1 MTEGLRIIH
10 VTDYYLPRLGGIE
23 MQVHDL
29 AAHQR
34 AAGHHVEV
42 WTSFDG
48 PEEDGVRRRRRLDP
62 ALRRRLQ
69 RARPSVV
76 HCHVS
81 LYSPYASWAAHE
93 AAAGGTPVLVT
104 IHSMWSW
111 LGPLPAMA
119 RALLRLRRWPIAWS
133 AVSEAAAVPIRT
145 MLGPGH
151 PVHVLANSVDVAS
164 WSVTPDRA
172 EVPTV
177 VSVLRFAR
185 MKRPLPL
192 LRMLGEVREQVPG
205 PVPFRAVLIGDGR
218 RLPAARAYA
227 DRHRMGSWVEMTGRL
242 DREDI
247 HKRLATASLFVAPA
261 TMESF
266 GIAALEARAAGIPVV
281 ASSRGGVGE
290 FITHGVDGALVD
302 DDRAM
307 VDALTR
313 LLADPDGLAAM
324 QAHCRRVPPHQDWV
338 EGVEH
343 ALWLYAV
350 AQRRA
355 Q

>member
-1 MTEGLRIIH
+1 MSASMRIIH
-10 VTDYYLPRLGGIE
+10 VSDYYLPRLGGIE

-34 AAGHHVEV
+34 AAGHEVEV
-42 WTSFDG
+42 WTSCDG
-48 PEEDGVRRRRRLDP
+48 PPEEGVRRQRRLDP
-62 ALRRRLQ
+62 TLRRQLRQ
-69 RARPSVV
+69 AQPSVV

-81 LYSPYASWAAHE
+81 VASPYASWVTHQ
-93 AAAGGTPVLVT
+93 AAALGIPVLVT
-104 IHSMWSW
+104 IHSMWSR
-111 LGPLPAMA
+111 LGPLPATA
-119 RALLRLRRWPIAWS
+119 QALLRLRHWPIAWS
-133 AVSEAAAVPIRT
+133 ALSEPAAKPIRA

-164 WSVTPDRA
+164 WSITADWS

-192 LRMLGEVREQVPG
+192 LRMLQEVREQLPSSVPLH
-205 PVPFRAVLIGDGR
+205 AVLIGDGA
-218 RLPAARAYA
+218 RLPAARAHV
-227 DRHRMGSWVEMTGRL
+227 DRHGMGSWVDMPGRL

-247 HKRLATASLFVAPA
+247 HKRLASASLFVAPA

-290 FITHGVDGALVD
+290 FITDGVDGVLAD

-307 VDALTR
+307 ADAIAS
-313 LLADPDGLAAM
+313 LLADPDALATM
-324 QAHCRRVPPHQDWV
+324 QAHCRRVPPHQDWT
-338 EGVEH
+338 EGVDH
-343 ALWLYAV
+343 ACRLYAV
-350 AQRRA
+350 AQQRA
-355 Q
+355 R